1 MQLWEH
7 FWNIICT
14 RCPKK
19 WHFVATVLQQRLFF
33 GDILYLHKLIMNI
46 SWHSHVSSLSFLYIQ
61 FSVDQIFPWILQCG
75 CCCWP
80 SIGEQINIGLESFSW
95 EMMSMQHNQGTLNG
109 RREVNTI
116 NLLTDNHLCLP
127 ACVLTQSINWKTS
140 IFAMIKPIKSRDKD
154 ACDISSQGGMCCCC
168 DGLKCSN
175 VDVVLVSTIWDLW
188 SVRIF
193 DIAPN
198 YACLA
203 SLAGT
208 QRIKA
213 GNGTLSKYF
222 QYLRA

>member
-7 FWNIICT
+7 FWNIIHVQGV
-14 RCPKK
+14 PKNGTLWLK
-19 WHFVATVLQQRLFF
+19 CFNKGYFWGHPVFTWTDYR
-33 GDILYLHKLIMNI
+33 NI
-46 SWHSHVSSLSFLYIQ
+46 SWHSHVSSLSFLHIQ

-109 RREVNTI
+109 RREVNAI
-116 NLLTDNHLCLP
+116 NLLTDNHLCLA

-168 DGLKCSN
+168 DGLKLMLCSFLQFEICGALEYLISHLITPAWPAQLGHSGPRPGMGLCQN
-175 VDVVLVSTIWDLW
+175 
-188 SVRIF
+188 IF
-193 DIAPN
+193 NI
-198 YACLA
+198 
-203 SLAGT
+203 
-208 QRIKA
+208 
-213 GNGTLSKYF
+213 
-222 QYLRA
+222 